1 MSTRHLHEALMKEF
15 RKYFE
20 ENQTWETYETH
31 TSGIRLRKHLYEIR
45 RIALEM
51 REEILEIRRHKPKIK
66 SPAYK
71 EAKLKEQLA
80 QKQQAQDDTHT
91 N

>member
-1 MSTRHLHEALMKEF
+1 MTTKHLHEALMKEF

-20 ENQTWETYETH
+20 ENQDWETTESH
-31 TSGIRLRKHLYEIR
+31 ASGIRLRKHLYEIR

-51 REEILEIRRHKPKIK
+51 RAEIIEIRSLKPKIK
-66 SPAYK
+66 SPKYR
-71 EAKLKEQLA
+71 EALLKEQLA
-80 QKQQAQDDTHT
+80 QKQQADKGTDT

>member
-1 MSTRHLHEALMKEF
+1 MSTKHLHEALMKEF

-20 ENQTWETYETH
+20 ENQDWETNQTH
-31 TSGIRLRKHLYEIR
+31 ASGIRLRAHLYEIR

-51 REEILEIRRHKPKIK
+51 RVEILEIRRKKPKIK
-66 SPAYK
+66 SPAYR

-80 QKQQAQDDTHT
+80 QKQKAQDDTDT

>member
-1 MSTRHLHEALMKEF
+1 MTTKHLHEALMKEF

-20 ENQTWETYETH
+20 ENQDWETTESH
-31 TSGIRLRKHLYEIR
+31 ASGIRLRRHLYEIR

-51 REEILEIRRHKPKIK
+51 RAEIIEIRSLKPKIK
-66 SPAYK
+66 SPKYR
-71 EAKLKEQLA
+71 EALLKEQLA
-80 QKQQAQDDTHT
+80 QKQQAQEDSGT

>member
-1 MSTRHLHEALMKEF
+1 MTTKQLHEALMKEF

-20 ENQTWETYETH
+20 ENQDWETTESH
-31 TSGIRLRKHLYEIR
+31 ASGIRLRRHLYEIR

-51 REEILEIRRHKPKIK
+51 RVEIIEIRKLKPKIK
-66 SPAYK
+66 SPKYR
-71 EAKLKEQLA
+71 EALLKEQLA
-80 QKQQAQDDTHT
+80 QKQQAQEDSGT

>member
-1 MSTRHLHEALMKEF
+1 MTTRHHHEALMKEF

-20 ENQTWETYETH
+20 ENQDWETTESH
-31 TSGIRLRKHLYEIR
+31 ASGIRLRKHLYEIR

-51 REEILEIRRHKPKIK
+51 RAEIIEIRKLKPKIK
-66 SPAYK
+66 SPKYR

-80 QKQQAQDDTHT
+80 QKQQADKGTDT

>member
-1 MSTRHLHEALMKEF
+1 MTTRHLHEALMKEF

-20 ENQTWETYETH
+20 ENQDWETNQTH
-31 TSGIRLRKHLYEIR
+31 ASGIRLRKHLYEIR

-51 REEILEIRRHKPKIK
+51 REEILEIRSLKPKVK
-66 SPAYK
+66 SPKYR

-80 QKQQAQDDTHT
+80 QKQQAEKGTDT